1 VQFKLKTCQKSV
13 ACKLNNV
20 NFVESH
26 KKMTEKIQSSL
37 AEIRS
42 VVQQLHGKLS
52 EVLIHNQQLQNELA
66 LAKSQLEEKDHAVFS
81 LQTEVESLASTLK
94 VTKERVVEVPIV
106 GKRNEEIDELVKE
119 IDKCIQ
125 QLKQ

>member
-1 VQFKLKTCQKSV
+1 LLVNLTMLTLSKVTKT
-13 ACKLNNV
+13 
-20 NFVESH
+20 
-26 KKMTEKIQSSL
+26 MTEKIQSSL

-66 LAKSQLEEKDHAVFS
+66 AAKAQLEEKDHAVFS

-94 VTKERVVEVPIV
+94 VTKERVVEVPII